1 MDFVSQIALFI
12 AEKTDL
18 AREEV
23 QNYIEVP
30 AQQEM
35 GDFALPCFRL
45 AKTMRRAPQQIAA
58 DLSEQL
64 RPLPDFIERVEAVGG
79 FLNFSINRAV
89 RIKNTLSMILDESHQ
104 PGSSDVGGKK
114 TVIVEYSSPN
124 IAKPF
129 HIGHGFTTILGE
141 SLARIYARQ
150 GYDVVRFNH
159 LGDYGTQFGK
169 LIVAIDLWVDEE
181 RLKNEPITE
190 LLRVYVKFHEEA
202 KREETDH
209 DGVSQLEIRAREAFR
224 NLENGEPHELRLWQT
239 IRDLSL
245 EEFSRVYD
253 RLGIHFDNL
262 NGESFYSSRIPDV
275 VALLNERHLLEQSEG
290 AQVVRLD
297 EYDLPPCI
305 ILKSDGTTIYASRD
319 LAAVLYRDEEYRF
332 EKNIYVVGIP
342 QTMHFKQV
350 FSVLDKAGCDCAK
363 RCVHVPFGTVKFP
376 DRKLSTREGDVIKL
390 EDLLNEAVA
399 KTREIIA
406 KNASQR
412 GEDMSNEEI
421 DEIAEKVG
429 LGAVVYLF
437 LRNGRER
444 DIVFRWEEVLDFEGD
459 TAPYLQYTYARARS
473 ILRRAKDEIQ
483 DDMIAYQRID
493 SDSVYQVVV
502 ALDGFADSVAD
513 ACEANEPYIIAR
525 QIHLIARQFNK
536 FYNNEHILNEQDEE
550 LRRGRLAVCQCVCR
564 ILKVGLELLG
574 IEAVEKM

>member
-1 MDFVSQIALFI
+1 MDYIQRISAVISGCTELDQ
-12 AEKTDL
+12 AEL
-18 AREEV
+18 ASWL
-23 QNYIEVP
+23 EVP

-45 AKTMRRAPQQIAA
+45 AKSMRKAPAQIAA
-58 DLSEQL
+58 ELVEKIQ
-64 RPLPDFIERVEAVGG
+64 PLPDFLEKVEAVSGY
-79 FLNFSINRAV
+79 LNFFVNRALRV
-89 RIKNTLSMILDESHQ
+89 EKTLRNLHDAERI
-104 PGSSDVGGKK
+104 PGFSTEGDME

-141 SLARIYARQ
+141 SLARIYKRR
-150 GYDVVRFNH
+150 GYKVERFNH

-169 LIVAIDLWVDEE
+169 LIVAIGLWGDEE
-181 RLKNEPITE
+181 KLQSEPISE
-190 LLRVYVKFHEEA
+190 LLRIYVKFHDEAKKEEA
-202 KREETDH
+202 EN
-209 DGVSQLEIRAREAFR
+209 DGVSELENKARSAFR
-224 NLENGEPHELRLWQT
+224 NLENGEEYEVNLWQR

-245 EEFSRVYD
+245 KEFNRVYD

-262 NGESFYSSRIPDV
+262 NGESFYSNRIPAV
-275 VALLNERHLLEQSEG
+275 VDMLREKELLEESDG

-319 LAAVLYRDEEYRF
+319 IAAVLYREEEFHFNR
-332 EKNIYVVGIP
+332 NIYVVGNP
-342 QTMHFKQV
+342 QAMHFKQV
-350 FSVLDKAGCDCAK
+350 FSVIEKAGFDCAK

-376 DRKLSTREGDVIKL
+376 DRKLSTRGGDVIKL
-390 EDLLNEAVA
+390 EDLLNEAVS
-399 KTREIIA
+399 KTREIIVR
-406 KNASQR
+406 NAVNR
-412 GEDMSNEEI
+412 GDEMSEQEI

-473 ILRRAKDEIQ
+473 ILRRADAVETLDLDYKNLS
-483 DDMIAYQRID
+483 

-502 ALDGFADSVAD
+502 ALDGFDD
-513 ACEANEPYIIAR
+513 AVREACRTNEPYMIAR
-525 QIHLIARQFNK
+525 QLNLIARQFNK
-536 FYNNEHILNEQDEE
+536 FYNNEHILSEPNSE
-550 LRRGRLAVCQCVCR
+550 LRQGRLAVCRAVCR
-564 ILKVGLELLG
+564 VLKDGLELLG
-574 IEAVEKM
+574 IEAVERM